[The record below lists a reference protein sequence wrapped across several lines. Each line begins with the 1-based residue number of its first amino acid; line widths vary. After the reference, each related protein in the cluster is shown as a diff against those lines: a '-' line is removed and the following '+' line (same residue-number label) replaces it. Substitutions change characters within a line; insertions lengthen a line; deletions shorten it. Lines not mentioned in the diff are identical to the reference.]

1 MIRMT
6 RRACSILFLAL
17 PGNVF
22 GQKKGKDGK
31 PPEVELLE
39 ATAHRQEGIVSIVAR
54 VKNCGP
60 KPIKTLQI
68 IFDFIAPDHKQ
79 VITTKRGSIDAEV
92 LEPGEEAE
100 FHAQME
106 DPPRATEFQIRFE
119 DGGAKYL
126 RAENTGPF
134 PID

>member
-6 RRACSILFLAL
+6 RRACWTLFLAL
-17 PGNVF
+17 SANVF

-39 ATAHRQEGIVSIVAR
+39 ATAHRQEGIVSVDAR

-60 KPIKTLQI
+60 KPIRTLQVI
-68 IFDFIAPDHKQ
+68 LDFIAPDHKQ
-79 VITTKRGSIDAEV
+79 VITTKRGGIDAEV
-92 LEPGEEAE
+92 LAPDEEAE
-100 FHAQME
+100 FHAQLE
-106 DPPRATEFQIRFE
+106 DPSRATEFQIRFE
-119 DGGAKYL
+119 DGGTKYL